1 MDFSNRY
8 ILTFAF
14 LLCLVSALGV
24 SSLAVS
30 LKDLQDANKLLDK
43 RTNVLSVAGVIEP
56 GQKVTI
62 EEADAFFKDEIE
74 VLVIDRQTGETL
86 DLDPETVDPLKLQR
100 DPAMSEKTPAQHKR
114 TQISR
119 LPDQL
124 VLYRINSAGHEGYVL
139 PIWGTGL
146 WSTLLGFL
154 ALSGDLQTVTGITF
168 YEHGETAG
176 LGGEVDN
183 PAWKAQWPGK
193 RAFDENGEPAIE
205 VVKAGLLTPGK
216 EDVQVDGLS
225 GATIT
230 TKGVEYM
237 VQLWLSEDGYGQYF
251 NRVR

>member
-1 MDFSNRY
+1 MEFSNRY

-14 LLCLVSALGV
+14 VLCLVSALGV

-43 RTNVLSVAGVIEP
+43 RTNILRVAGVVEP
-56 GQKVTI
+56 GKKVTI
-62 EEADAFFKDEIE
+62 EEADALFKEID
-74 VLVIDRQTGETL
+74 VLVIDRRTGETL
-86 DLDPETVDPLKLQR
+86 GIDPETVDPLRMQR
-100 DPAMSEKTPAQHKR
+100 DPEMSAETPAAHQR

-124 VLYRINSAGHEGYVL
+124 VLYRVNTEGKQGYVL

-154 ALSGDLQTVTGITF
+154 ALDNDLRLVTGITF

-183 PAWKAQWPGK
+183 PNWKALWPGK
-193 RAFDENGEPAIE
+193 RAFDDDGQPAIE

-251 NRVR
+251 NRVL

>member
-1 MDFSNRY
+1 LDFSNRY
-8 ILTFAF
+8 ILGFAL
-14 LLCLVSALGV
+14 LLCLASALGV

-43 RTNVLSVAGVIEP
+43 RTNILQVAGVLEP

-62 EEADAFFKDEIE
+62 EEADALFKEID
-74 VLVIDRQTGETL
+74 VLVIDRQTGATL
-86 DLDPETVDPLKLQR
+86 DVDPETVDPLKMQR
-100 DPAMSEKTPAQHKR
+100 DPDHSEPTPEEHKKTQV
-114 TQISR
+114 SR

-124 VLYRINSAGHEGYVL
+124 VLYRVNSAGHEGYVL
-139 PIWGTGL
+139 PIWGVGL

-154 ALSGDLQTVTGITF
+154 ALDDELETITGITY

-183 PAWKAQWPGK
+183 PNWKAQWPGK
-193 RAFDENGEPAIE
+193 RAFDESGEPAIE

-237 VQLWLSEDGYGQYF
+237 VQMWLSEDGYGKYF
-251 NRVR
+251 DTVR